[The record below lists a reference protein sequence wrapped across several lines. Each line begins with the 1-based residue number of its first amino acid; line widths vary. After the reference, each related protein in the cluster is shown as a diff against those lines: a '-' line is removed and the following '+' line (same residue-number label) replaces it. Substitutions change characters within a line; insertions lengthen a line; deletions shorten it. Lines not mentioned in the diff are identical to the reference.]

1 MTSKFPPRRM
11 LAVAA
16 ALALIGGPA
25 SARNGNRHPRPT
37 ANGAEQVCPLGSFHC
52 PPRPANYAMCRPNAL
67 LDFYDPT
74 LGKNPSLRDSSP
86 AYVNAQHVDSS
97 NQSIYHLSGDV
108 LMQRADQQLQADT
121 LDYNET
127 TTDYDARGNVRY
139 QEAGQLLAASHMR
152 GNTDASRGIADDV
165 RYQML
170 QSRGNGVARQG
181 HMLDAEHTRYSMAT
195 YSTCDVGHHV
205 WEFRAK
211 SISIDKT
218 TGVGVARNATMRI
231 GKVPFLYLPY
241 FTFPTDDRR
250 KSGFLYPTIGNTS
263 RSGFEVST
271 PYYLNLAPNYDAT
284 LDPRYY
290 SDRGALLGGEF
301 RYLLPGSKGQLNVEY
316 VPKDHGA
323 NDGLA
328 DTKGNSRYLINLSD
342 STQLWSGWRFTG
354 AYNHVSDS
362 SYLYDYGNALS
373 QTPVYQLSSGAALI
387 GSGKWWGASLGATTY
402 ENTNPFATDSSLPYR
417 QLPYATFNL
426 DVPLNRWLEAG
437 VNTSAVMFRK
447 SGYVEGQREDLYPY
461 LTADFGSSAWFV
473 RPKLAWRYT
482 AYQLSNGYQDYGNYG
497 RLGDGSTSPFTEKS
511 PSRSLPIVSLDTGLV
526 FDRSTSLF
534 GSSYTQTLEPRLYY
548 LYVPYRNQDNLP
560 LFDTNLMSFDYWQL
574 FSTNQFSGADRQ
586 MDANNLTA
594 ALTTR
599 LLDDGGVERVS
610 ASIGQIHYFSPQKVL
625 GTDWTG
631 SAYVAQLDVQL
642 SDRWQLNSSYQWSPN
657 SRNIEMASL
666 GTQYRLGSNGIL
678 NFSYHYRRGLLE
690 QYSASVVYPLFGNWR
705 VLGAWTYA
713 PAVNASYNA
722 PTGTVDALLGVEYDS
737 CCVTLRLVDR
747 NYVNQSYYGNIPP
760 PSGSNTNQRD
770 NAIMFEVVFKGL
782 GSTGGQIDP
791 LLRRDILGYQ

>member
-1 MTSKFPPRRM
+1 
-11 LAVAA
+11 
-16 ALALIGGPA
+16 
-25 SARNGNRHPRPT
+25 
-37 ANGAEQVCPLGSFHC
+37 
-52 PPRPANYAMCRPNAL
+52 MCRPNAL

-74 LGKNPSLRDSSP
+74 LSQDSSLRNSSP
-86 AYVNAQHVDSS
+86 AHVTAQHVDSA
-97 NQSIYHLSGDV
+97 NQSVYHLSGDV
-108 LMQRADQQLQADT
+108 LMQRADQQLQANT
-121 LDYNET
+121 LDYNDA

-139 QEAGQLLAASHMR
+139 QEAGQLLAASHMK
-152 GNTDASRGIADDV
+152 GNSDASRGVADDV
-165 RYQML
+165 HYQML
-170 QSRGNGVARQG
+170 QSRGNGVAKQG

-211 SISIDKT
+211 SISIDKVS
-218 TGVGVARNATMRI
+218 GVGVARDATMRI
-231 GKVPFLYLPY
+231 GNFPFLYLPY
-241 FTFPTDDRR
+241 FSFPTDNRR
-250 KSGFLYPTIGNTS
+250 KSGFLSPTLGNTS
-263 RSGFEVST
+263 RSGFEIST

-290 SDRGALLGGEF
+290 GERGPLLAGEF
-301 RYLLPGSKGQLNVEY
+301 RYLVPGSTGQVNVEY
-316 VPKDHGA
+316 VPNDRGE

-328 DTKGNSRYLINLSD
+328 DTRGNSRYLVNLSD
-342 STQLWSGWRFTG
+342 STQLWPGWRFSG

-362 SYLYDYGNALS
+362 SFLYDYGNGLS
-373 QTPVYQLSSGAALI
+373 HTPVYILQSGAAI
-387 GSGKWWGASLGATTY
+387 NGSGKWWSASFGATTY
-402 ENTNPFATDSSLPYR
+402 ENTNPFNTEASLPYR
-417 QLPYATFNL
+417 QLPYATFSL
-426 DVPLNRWLEAG
+426 DVPFARWFEAG
-437 VNTSAVMFRK
+437 VDTSAVMFRK
-447 SGYVEGQREDLYPY
+447 PGFVEGQREDLYPY
-461 LTADFGSSAWFV
+461 LTADFGSPAWYV

-482 AYQLSNGYQDYGNYG
+482 AYQLTDGYQSYGY
-497 RLGDGSTSPFTEKS
+497 TEKS
-511 PSRSLPIVSLDTGLV
+511 PTRSLPIVSLDTGLV

-534 GSSYTQTLEPRLYY
+534 GNDYTQTLEPRLYY
-548 LYVPYRNQDNLP
+548 LYVPYRNQANLP

-574 FSTNQFSGADRQ
+574 FSSNQFSGADRQ

-610 ASIGQIHYFSPQKVL
+610 ASIGQIHYFSPQRVL

-642 SDRWQLNSSYQWSPN
+642 SDRWRVNSSYQWSPN

-666 GTQYRLGSNGIL
+666 GAQYRLGGDGIL

-713 PAVNASYNA
+713 PPVNTSYNA
-722 PTGTVDALLGVEYDS
+722 PAGTVDALLGVEYDS

-760 PSGSNTNQRD
+760 PKGSNTNLRD